1 MVGHC
6 GTKGSRENI
15 VEKLKTTKERNSKNY
30 VSIKITSLGAIEA
43 MWVIFIK
50 FESKRSNCG
59 LMW

>member
-30 VSIKITSLGAIEA
+30 DSIKITRRNKSY
-43 MWVIFIK
+43 IK
-50 FESKRSNCG
+50 FERRVE
-59 LMW
+59 